1 MADAKISQLTAATL
15 PLAGTE
21 VLPLVQSGTTKKVAT
36 DDLTV
41 KNLRSNA
48 TSGILQV
55 AGPGAAATRTMTT
68 PDANFTVARTDA
80 SQSFSG
86 TQTFV
91 QTVQL
96 NTAANDSGKY
106 GIKTY
111 IAQSQLDNPV
121 VNLATFGGAA
131 GQNLLAKVT
140 VYHASFG
147 AGVISV
153 GYARYGN
160 GGTSTIVNMAL
171 EADLGIT
178 KLGSLAFS
186 GDVLQ
191 YTANRENNYDWYSIV
206 VEIGGGAAVSNF

>member
-86 TQTFV
+86 TQTFA

-106 GIKTY
+106 GRKTY
-111 IAQSQLDNPV
+111 ITQSSVDNPV
-121 VNLATFGGAA
+121 VNLATFGAA
-131 GQNLLAKVT
+131 SGQNLMAKVT
-140 VYHASFG
+140 VYHAASAGG
-147 AGVISV
+147 AISV

-160 GGTSTIVNMAL
+160 TGTSTVVAMAL
-171 EADLGIT
+171 EANLGIT
-178 KLGSLAFS
+178 NVGTLAFS

-191 YTANRENNYDWYSIV
+191 YTANRVNNFDWYTIV